1 MSDEAMSDEASSE
14 VEIRWT
20 AFGIPHIAAPS
31 RDALAFGVGYAY
43 ARDNANLLADS
54 VLTVRGVRALH
65 LGPEAASPLRALTN
79 LESDFFHRAVFD
91 ATACATAYKTH
102 EPLAAGML
110 AAYARGVAHALDRH
124 HGLLVAP
131 YAEALAGA
139 PITAEDLFL
148 LLAQKAS
155 HTSSCAFARAI
166 LAACPP
172 DEDAPE
178 PPAPPAPDPEAGETR
193 YLGSNAFA
201 LGRDLT
207 GNATGLLVGN
217 PHFPWNGPHRFYE
230 MHLTIPGELDV
241 MGASLPPFPVVNIG
255 FNRDVAWTHTVSG
268 SRRFAIYEIGLS
280 DPRTCRIGHVR
291 EPMAVREVAVPVRE
305 GAGIALRRR
314 RFYRTRYGPV
324 IAIPQMGCRWTARRA
339 YALHDAAAGR
349 VGLVSQWLALNK
361 ARSVREVQ
369 AALATH
375 RGALWLNTIAAD
387 RTGEVFFGDLTAVP
401 DISRATRWLA
411 APSPLASFA
420 AHAQNM
426 IVLNGSAPRAAA
438 AHSRGS
444 IAPGNLGPDKLAP
457 SNLAPLRPAARMPQ
471 AVRTDCVL
479 NCNDSHWLV
488 NAAAPLE
495 GFPAYVGA
503 ERRPQGLRT
512 RMAHHE
518 LSALLRR
525 GEAPTA
531 DAFAQILFSNRNLAA
546 DLVLDDL
553 LALGRRQPRL
563 ERPGREPFD
572 LAPAL
577 AVLAAWDRREAP
589 GSRGAVLFR
598 ELWQRLRIQRG
609 LWRTPFHRR
618 DPLNTPR
625 NLATGGRRAGAVRA
639 ALAEAAEALT
649 ACGLPLDVPLSQV
662 QRITAAGG
670 AIPLPGGHGAAGV
683 LNLVDFGPLRPGG
696 YEDGDIQGTSYTQI
710 VTWDDGRVR
719 AKAILPTSQSSD
731 PRSPHAFDQ
740 TRLFAQGLWVPMA
753 FEEADILADPTLVR
767 LKLTFDS

>member
-1 MSDEAMSDEASSE
+1 MSE

-20 AFGIPHIAAPS
+20 AFGIPHIVAAS
-31 RDALAFGVGYAY
+31 HDALAFGVGYAY

-79 LESDFFHRAVFD
+79 LESDFFHRAIFD
-91 ATACATAYKTH
+91 AAACATAHGTR

-124 HGLLVAP
+124 PGLLVAP
-131 YAEALAGA
+131 YAAALAGA

-166 LAACPP
+166 LAAGPP
-172 DEDAPE
+172 GEDAPD
-178 PPAPPAPDPEAGETR
+178 PPDPGAGETR

-217 PHFPWNGPHRFYE
+217 PHFPWSGPHRFYE

-280 DPRTCRIGHVR
+280 DPRTCRIGHAR

-305 GAGIALRRR
+305 GGGIALRRR

-324 IAIPQMGCRWTARRA
+324 IAIPQMGCRWTAKRV

-401 DISRATRWLA
+401 DIDCATRWLA
-411 APSPLASFA
+411 APSPLAGFA
-420 AHAQNM
+420 AYAQNM

-438 AHSRGS
+438 AHSPGS
-444 IAPGNLGPDKLAP
+444 
-457 SNLAPLRPAARMPQ
+457 LAPLRPAARMPQ
-471 AVRTDCVL
+471 AVRTDSVL

-495 GFPAYVGA
+495 GFPAYVGP
-503 ERRPQGLRT
+503 ERRSQGLRT

-518 LSALLRR
+518 LGALLHR

-531 DAFAQILFSNRNLAA
+531 DAFAQVLFSNRNLAA
-546 DLVLDDL
+546 DLVLDDV
-553 LALGRRQPRL
+553 LAVGRRQPRV
-563 ERPGREPFD
+563 ERPGRSPFD

-577 AVLAAWDRREAP
+577 TILAAWDRREAP
-589 GSRGAVLFR
+589 DSCGAVLFR

-625 NLATGGRRAGAVRA
+625 DLATGGRRAGAVRA

-649 ACGLPLDVPLSQV
+649 ACGLPLDVPLAQV

-683 LNLVDFGPLRPGG
+683 LNLVDFGPLQAGG
-696 YEDGDIQGTSYTQI
+696 YGDGDIQGTSYTQI
-710 VTWDDGRVR
+710 VTWQDGRVR
-719 AKAILPTSQSSD
+719 ARAILPTSQSSD

-753 FEEADILADPTLVR
+753 FDEADILADSTLIS
-767 LKLTFDS
+767 LKLTFDP